1 MKKIL
6 SKSFLI
12 IFFIIL
18 FLSLYGVYLFFD
30 AAEVSTSNPISRYGI
45 AYSAILIID
54 IQEGTTGNS
63 SILDSYKQKSAELIK
78 NVNTVITYADSLRI
92 PVLYIKQETENC
104 LLNLVSDNALAKGY
118 SGSELDV
125 RLKKVSNH
133 IFPKQKMD
141 AFSNPDLDKFL
152 IERCITN
159 LFVVG
164 LDAAFSLNLTVF
176 AAQNRGYVIYI
187 IEDAVLSVIPS
198 LKYEMLQE
206 FKTSGMNV
214 IKLDES
220 KAKIYESQTWFKG
233 NN

>member
-1 MKKIL
+1 M
-6 SKSFLI
+6 
-12 IFFIIL
+12 
-18 FLSLYGVYLFFD
+18 
-30 AAEVSTSNPISRYGI
+30 
-45 AYSAILIID
+45 IID

-92 PVLYIKQETENC
+92 PVLYIKQETENW
-104 LLNLVSDNALAKGY
+104 LLNWVSDNALAKGY

-141 AFSNPDLDKFL
+141 AFRNPNLDKFL

-220 KAKIYESQTWFKG
+220 KAIIYESQTWFKG